1 MPENE
6 PAENA
11 NAEKTIIDNSPRLK
25 LDDRFTFQCGKHL
38 DCFTKCCQGVSIL
51 LTPYDVLRLKRA
63 LKIDS
68 SEFLERYS
76 FVMQSKDK
84 KIPAV
89 FLLMHGENQTCPFV
103 SDKGCGVY
111 AHRPWACRMY
121 PLGMAE
127 PRDPQQAAQ
136 RFYFP
141 VHEDLCHGHGLGEG
155 CTIREWIDNQGIEPF
170 DLNQVSFRQLMGHPG
185 WDSPELLTPDK
196 LAMFYMAAYDLD
208 RFRSFVFDTRFLE
221 LFEVDEARI
230 EALRTDDEELLEFA
244 MDWLAFSLFQEKKR
258 MKLTNAAKERCVPGP
273 AVAAPAE
280 APL

>member
-6 PAENA
+6 S
-11 NAEKTIIDNSPRLK
+11 AEKGIIENTPRLG
-25 LDDRFTFQCGKHL
+25 LDDRFTFQCGPHL
-38 DCFTKCCQGVSIL
+38 DCFTKCCRDVSIL
-51 LTPYDVLRLKRA
+51 LTPYDVLKLKKA
-63 LKIDS
+63 LGLDS
-68 SEFLERYS
+68 SEFLERYT

-89 FLLMHGENQTCPFV
+89 FLKMSEDSQSCPFV

-127 PRDPQQAAQ
+127 PKDPRQVAQ
-136 RFYFP
+136 RFYFL
-141 VHEDLCHGHGLGEG
+141 VREELCHGHGVGKE
-155 CTIREWIDNQGIEPF
+155 CSVREWIDDQRIEPF
-170 DLNQVSFRQLMGHPG
+170 DLCQASFRQLMGHPG
-185 WDSPELLTPDK
+185 WDHPELLTPEK
-196 LAMFYMAAYDLD
+196 LAMYYMAAYDLD

-221 LFEVDEARI
+221 MFDVDEARV

-244 MDWLAFSLFQEKKR
+244 MDWLAFSLFHEQKR
-258 MKLTNAAKERCVPGP
+258 MKLTKFARSRCVPGP
-273 AVAAPAE
+273 EAAAPVE

>member
-6 PAENA
+6 PAEKA
-11 NAEKTIIDNSPRLK
+11 IMENSPHLG
-25 LDDRFTFQCGKHL
+25 LDDRFTFQCGRHL
-38 DCFTKCCQGVSIL
+38 DCFTKCCRDVSIL
-51 LTPYDVLRLKRA
+51 LTPYDVLKLKKA
-63 LKIDS
+63 LGIDS
-68 SEFLERYS
+68 SEFLERYT
-76 FVMQSKDK
+76 FVMQSKEK

-89 FLLMHGENQTCPFV
+89 FLKMSEDSQSCPFV

-127 PRDPQQAAQ
+127 PKDPQQAAQ
-136 RFYFP
+136 RFYFM
-141 VHEDLCHGHGLGEG
+141 VHEELCHGHGTGEG
-155 CTIREWIDNQGIEPF
+155 CSVREWVDNQGIEPF

-185 WDSPELLTPDK
+185 WDKPELLTPEK

-221 LFEVDEARI
+221 LFDVDEARV

-244 MDWLAFSLFQEKKR
+244 MDWLAFSLFQENKR
-258 MKLTNAAKERCVPGP
+258 MRLTQSAKAQYVPGP
-273 AVAAPAE
+273 EAAAPAE

>member
-1 MPENE
+1 MSENE
-6 PAENA
+6 PAER
-11 NAEKTIIDNSPRLK
+11 EIIENSTRLG
-25 LDDRFTFQCGKHL
+25 LDDRFTFQCGRHL

-51 LTPYDVLRLKRA
+51 LTPYDVLKLKRA
-63 LKIDS
+63 LGIGS
-68 SEFLERYS
+68 SEFLDRYT
-76 FVMQSKDK
+76 FVMQSKEK

-89 FLLMHGENQTCPFV
+89 FLRMNDDSQTCPFV

-127 PRDPQQAAQ
+127 PKDPQQAAQ

-155 CTIREWIDNQGIEPF
+155 CSVREWIDEQGIEPF

-185 WDSPELLTPDK
+185 WDQPDRLTPDK

-208 RFRSFVFDTRFLE
+208 RFRNFVFDTRFLD
-221 LFEVDEARI
+221 LFEVDEARV
-230 EALRTDDEELLEFA
+230 EALRADDEELLELA
-244 MDWLAFSLFQEKKR
+244 MDWLAFSLFQEQKR
-258 MKLTNAAKERCVPGP
+258 MKLTSFAKSRGVDGS